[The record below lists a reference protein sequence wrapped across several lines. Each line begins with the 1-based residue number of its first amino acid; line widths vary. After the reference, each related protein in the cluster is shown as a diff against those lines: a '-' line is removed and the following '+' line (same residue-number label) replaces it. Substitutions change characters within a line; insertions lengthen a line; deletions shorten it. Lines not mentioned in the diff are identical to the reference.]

1 MRKFLICGLVAVG
14 CCASAVAATKSL
26 TCGGAKS
33 ITSEAAKLAPGDT
46 LQVSGTCIE
55 NVSIPANV
63 QNIAIVGLA
72 GARIQAPA
80 GSTTSAVVIRGRT
93 VRVSGF
99 TITGGVEGVQVLDG
113 GAASI
118 DGNTIEANSGNAVL
132 VQFTSL
138 ARIFNNIIQNNGDNG
153 VLVSRGSSALIGLAS
168 LAATTPSPNTIV
180 GNGGGGIQVSRSS
193 HATVVGNTISGNASH
208 GVLVN
213 RGAQADVASNTIA
226 NNGDQGIEVAFN
238 SAANLGNTTGTGL
251 RDLPNSGSGN
261 AGFGLRCFGAGSV
274 GGRIGTLTG
283 NAGALN
289 PQDCAGVV
297 SP

>member
-1 MRKFLICGLVAVG
+1 MRKFLICGLVVG

-26 TCGGAKS
+26 TCGGAKT
-33 ITSEAAKLAPGDT
+33 ITSEAARLAPGDV

-63 QNIAIVGLA
+63 QNITIVGLA

-80 GSTTSAVVIRGRT
+80 GSTTPVVVIRGRT

-99 TITGGVEGVQVLDG
+99 TITGGVDGISVLEG

-118 DGNTIEANSGNAVL
+118 DGSTIEANSGVGIAVL
-132 VQFTSL
+132 FSST
-138 ARIFNNIIQNNGDNG
+138 ARIWNNIIQNNGDTG
-153 VLVSRGSSALIGLAS
+153 VLVSRGSSAMIGLTS
-168 LAATTPSPNTIV
+168 LGTSTPSPNTIV

-193 HATVVGNTISGNASH
+193 HATVVANTISGNASH
-208 GVLVN
+208 GVVVN

-226 NNGDQGIEVAFN
+226 SNGDQGIEVVAN
-238 SAANLGNTTGTGL
+238 STVNLGNTTGTAL

-261 AGFGLRCFGAGSV
+261 AGFGLRCLGGGFF

-283 NAGALN
+283 NAGTLST
-289 PQDCAGVV
+289 PDCAGVV